1 MNKNFK
7 ALIYLAGYKSLTEF
21 AKDVGLSIVSISNE
35 IYRDEKKYK
44 PELSLKTKIRIV
56 EKLNERLKYSTSRR
70 LLKKYPLTLYDVF
83 PDTMKISPEVV
94 VGSKS
99 E

>member
-21 AKDVGLSIVSISNE
+21 AEDIGVSLNAISME
-35 IYRDEKKYK
+35 IYKDEKKYN

-70 LLKKYPLTLYDVF
+70 LLGKYPLTLYDVF